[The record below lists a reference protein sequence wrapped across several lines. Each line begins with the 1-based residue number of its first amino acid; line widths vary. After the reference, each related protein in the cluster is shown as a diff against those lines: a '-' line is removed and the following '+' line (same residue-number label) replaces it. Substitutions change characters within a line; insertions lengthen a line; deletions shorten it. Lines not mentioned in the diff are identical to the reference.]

1 MTVCVASDSLKTAVP
16 DADGGLSLRAS
27 GHAVQGT
34 DAPGFSLG
42 AKPPEDRLTGK
53 AHINAK
59 GRVRLQKGKTENP
72 AAWAGWKDGGHG
84 GHCRAG
90 AAGV

>member
-1 MTVCVASDSLKTAVP
+1 
-16 DADGGLSLRAS
+16 
-27 GHAVQGT
+27 VQGT

-59 GRVRLQKGKTENP
+59 GRVRIQKRKTENP
-72 AAWAGWKDGGHG
+72 AAWAGWKDGGDMAGIAEPGRLVYKHSRTAALRLMRRHG
-84 GHCRAG
+84 ANG
-90 AAGV
+90 